1 MKWEQAQGS
10 AARRWL
16 RAGLGVALV
25 LGVLLIIAAGREQ
38 GGTLAVQRA
47 SRSHPSA
54 QPAPAD
60 GRRAV
65 EEPTAVP
72 VGATSGSGPVLPG
85 DADFAIVAGDHQGWR
100 VIEVATGA
108 VTRWHMAGLGEQ
120 TLSRTLFVSG
130 DDLVINPGLGPADVL
145 RVAPD
150 GDAVTIAEHRQA
162 VPTLEADGAVWVHD
176 GLSDDFGGAASLVD
190 PDGSVRERI
199 LLPTLTVPAVG
210 VGNALVVTTKSGTAV
225 VSDEGSEPIHDDGV
239 VVAADARRV
248 AHVVCDQTRSCEV
261 VLGTMDDPDQ
271 HRLLLAP
278 GDVPGGYFGS
288 GLGAFSPDGRWLALP
303 VFTQSSRGYV
313 AIIDTSTG
321 ERAGRPEGSDQP
333 FTSALAWSPDSRWL
347 VFAAGEGIDAW
358 HAGTGGVS
366 KVDTEPVQALATW

>member
-1 MKWEQAQGS
+1 M
-10 AARRWL
+10 
-16 RAGLGVALV
+16 VLV
-25 LGVLLIIAAGREQ
+25 LGVLLIMVAGHDQ
-38 GGTLAVQRA
+38 GGTLAVQPAPRQ
-47 SRSHPSA
+47 HPSA
-54 QPAPAD
+54 RPVPSD
-60 GRRAV
+60 GPRTLG
-65 EEPTAVP
+65 EPTAVP
-72 VGATSGSGPVLPG
+72 VGATSGSWAVLPG
-85 DADFAIVAGDHQGWR
+85 DADFAIVAADHQGWR

-108 VTRWHMAGLGEQ
+108 VTRWHMSGLGEQ
-120 TLSRTLFVSG
+120 TLSRTLFISG

-150 GDAVTIAEHRQA
+150 GAAVTIAEHRQA
-162 VPTLEADGAVWVHD
+162 VPTIGADGAVWVHD

-199 LLPTLTVPAVG
+199 MLPTLTVPAVG
-210 VGNALVVTTKSGTAV
+210 IGDALVVTTKSGTAV
-225 VSDEGSEPIHDDGV
+225 VSDGGSEPIRDDGV

-248 AHVVCDQTRSCEV
+248 AHVICDQTRSCAV
-261 VLGTMDDPDQ
+261 VIGTMDEPDQ

-303 VFTQSSRGYV
+303 VFTQSSRGYGGRGYV
-313 AIIDTSTG
+313 AIIDTRTG

-358 HAGTGGVS
+358 HAGTGGVI